1 MRRID
6 RIRLETAVR
15 WILEAI
21 GEDIERPELRETP
34 RRAAEMLAEVLG
46 GLELDPLSYLAEPL
60 SEPHDGL
67 VLVRDIPVRSV
78 CEHHLV
84 PMVGMAHVAYL
95 PAGRIVGSDRIVK
108 LVDALARR
116 PQLQERL
123 TRQIAE
129 AIERALT
136 PHGVAVQLELEQM
149 CLTIRGVQ
157 ARESRVVT
165 QVCRG
170 VFELD
175 PGLRNLL
182 TYR

>member
-1 MRRID
+1 MTGID
-6 RIRLETAVR
+6 RHRLETAIR

-21 GEDIERPELRETP
+21 GEDVDRPELRETP
-34 RRAAEMLAEVLG
+34 RRASEMLLELLG
-46 GLELDPLSYLAEPL
+46 GLELDPESYLAEPL
-60 SEPHDGL
+60 SEWHDGL

-84 PMVGMAHVAYL
+84 PMVGRAQVAYL

-129 AIERALT
+129 AIERALA
-136 PHGVAVQLELEQM
+136 PKGVAVQLELEQM

-170 VFELD
+170 IFEHD
-175 PGLRNLL
+175 PALRSLL
-182 TYR
+182 ALR